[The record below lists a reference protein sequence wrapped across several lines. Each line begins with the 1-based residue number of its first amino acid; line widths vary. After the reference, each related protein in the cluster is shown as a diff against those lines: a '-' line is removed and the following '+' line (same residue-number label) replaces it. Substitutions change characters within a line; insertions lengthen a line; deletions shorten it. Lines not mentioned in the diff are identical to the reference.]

1 MAIQTLKNKK
11 GEIIGYKGYSH
22 RGGMEFK
29 IGDILFDENWKMPK
43 THKDY
48 AKYKKKADKSE
59 FGNKVET
66 YVPFKLRGNKTCKTL
81 NDCKKAAERFGMYVS

>member
-11 GEIIGYKGYSH
+11 GEIIGYRGYSH

-29 IGDILFDENWKMPK
+29 IGDILFDEKWKMPK

-48 AKYKKKADKSE
+48 EKYKKKAEKGE
-59 FGNKVET
+59 MKTIEN
-66 YVPFKLRGNKTCKTL
+66 YVPFKLRGNSICKTL
-81 NDCKKAAERFGMYVS
+81 ADCKKAAERFGMYIS